1 MDEETKKR
9 FPKEFSIFE
18 TKNSLLKEPTG
29 LNDICAPLGIGLP
42 DTYERMEKERYSFP
56 KVEDIQNRIDF
67 LKTQDNVDYDLI
79 ELLEDMKKASEVQIR
94 MDSDP
99 MGEIREFKGVE
110 DIIRDEQNSIVTGFR
125 QTLSNESFEIIDKEI
140 KLDPVLFRSKY
151 PELFDY
157 ISTLKKID

>member
-9 FPKEFSIFE
+9 FPKEFSIYE

-29 LNDICAPLGIGLP
+29 LNEIYAPLGIGLP

-67 LKTQDNVDYDLI
+67 LKTQENIDYDLI
-79 ELLEDMKKASEVQIR
+79 ELLEDMKKASEVQTR
-94 MDSDP
+94 LDSDP
-99 MGEIREFKGVE
+99 MEEIKEFKSIE
-110 DIIRDEQNSIVTGFR
+110 DTVREEQDSIIKEFR

-140 KLDPVLFRSKY
+140 KLDPAIFRSKY

-157 ISTLKKID
+157 ITTLKNR